1 LVFASFGF
9 LASLVSG
16 GQISALKCPTFHTRA
31 VVANMK
37 KLTFLILTIG
47 FLALTSCNKEKVRV
61 IENEDFKWTVTIPK
75 NFRELSESEW
85 DKVEDKGMDA
95 FENVYGEEVENR
107 ATTLFA
113 YKSGKFQTFESN
125 YQIYDLEK
133 DGDYSESNR
142 EVNKMMYETF
152 EETMPNVTLDSISSK
167 EIIDGLEFDRFEIN
181 IDFPNGIEM
190 TTVGFSRLFN
200 DKDFTINIVYTKES
214 VGKELIGNILNSK
227 FE

>member
-1 LVFASFGF
+1 MNKRI
-9 LASLVSG
+9 SL
-16 GQISALKCPTFHTRA
+16 ISIIG
-31 VVANMK
+31 
-37 KLTFLILTIG
+37 FLILI
-47 FLALTSCNKEKVRV
+47 SCNKKEEIRV
-61 IENEDFKWTVTIPK
+61 IENDDFKWTITIPK

-125 YQIYDLEK
+125 YQIHDLET
-133 DGDYSESNR
+133 DGNYSESNR
-142 EVNKMMYETF
+142 EVNKMTYETF

-167 EIIDGLEFDRFEIN
+167 ETIDGLEFDRFEIN

-190 TTVGFSRLFN
+190 TTVGYSRLFN

-214 VGKELIGNILNSK
+214 VGKELIENILNSK

>member
-1 LVFASFGF
+1 M
-9 LASLVSG
+9 
-16 GQISALKCPTFHTRA
+16 HTLRDTHHTQN

-47 FLALTSCNKEKVRV
+47 FLVLTSCNKEKVRV

-125 YQIYDLEK
+125 YQIHDIEK

-152 EETMPNVTLDSISSK
+152 EETMPNVTLDSI
-167 EIIDGLEFDRFEIN
+167 
-181 IDFPNGIEM
+181 
-190 TTVGFSRLFN
+190 
-200 DKDFTINIVYTKES
+200 
-214 VGKELIGNILNSK
+214 
-227 FE
+227 